1 MKLVRCS
8 KMTELTEE
16 KAWDKL
22 TMTEEDFRFKYGI
35 LESTLTESQM
45 FETVRKMEGVS
56 WLSKTLR
63 EGL

>member
-8 KMTELTEE
+8 KMVELTEE

-22 TMTEEDFRFKYGI
+22 TMTEEDFRFKYGR
-35 LESTLTESQM
+35 LESNLTESQM